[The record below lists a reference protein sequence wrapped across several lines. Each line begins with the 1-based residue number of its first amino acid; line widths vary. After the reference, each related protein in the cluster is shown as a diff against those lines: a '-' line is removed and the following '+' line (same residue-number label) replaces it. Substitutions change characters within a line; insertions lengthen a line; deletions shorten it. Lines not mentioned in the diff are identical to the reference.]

1 MHASP
6 GRELGGENKKA
17 ILTMDIVM
25 APFKLVFFEGYPEEP
40 TYLSLSFVNPK
51 SVVCGSGIGKLKAS
65 VINIEMALWA
75 A

>member
-1 MHASP
+1 
-6 GRELGGENKKA
+6 
-17 ILTMDIVM
+17 M